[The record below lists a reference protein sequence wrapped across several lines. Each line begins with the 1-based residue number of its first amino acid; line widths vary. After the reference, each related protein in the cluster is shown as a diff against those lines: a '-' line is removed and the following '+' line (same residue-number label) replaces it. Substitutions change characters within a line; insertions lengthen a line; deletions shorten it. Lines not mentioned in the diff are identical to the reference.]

1 MTDNRIF
8 PFDKV
13 EGITD
18 HDEALE
24 KAIKSSDKCYVETA
38 VAGTLA
44 IISKKELRA
53 LLNDSTSDNWKV
65 IYFAGFRSCRLYPRG
80 ENDDKLEI
88 YAPTGWIEQNFN
100 LFLP

>member
-8 PFDKV
+8 PSDKV

-24 KAIKSSDKCYVETA
+24 KAIKSSDKFYVETA
-38 VAGTLA
+38 VAGTIAL
-44 IISKKELRA
+44 ISKKEMKY
-53 LLNDSTSDNWKV
+53 LLNDHTSDNWKV
-65 IYFAGFRSCRLYPRG
+65 IYFAGFRSCSLYPRG

-88 YAPTGWIEQNFN
+88 YAPTVWIEQNFN
-100 LFLP
+100 LFSP